1 MERNTKEALIAQ
13 LLGEIDGIL
22 HKLDKTSKHL
32 ITQQKELSYLLIK
45 LHDSRSLIPL
55 PPIIAATTRNTPR
68 SRTRAAARRLQEAP
82 RSRSRSRCTRRPT
95 RR

>member
-45 LHDSRSLIPL
+45 LHEDILAKKS
-55 PPIIAATTRNTPR
+55 
-68 SRTRAAARRLQEAP
+68 LQEQQNWRYYLAWAFGII
-82 RSRSRSRCTRRPT
+82 TINLFFT
-95 RR
+95 WLIVYLTK

>member
-45 LHDSRSLIPL
+45 LHEDILQKKALGEQQNWRFYLTWALGAIIINSLITAL
-55 PPIIAATTRNTPR
+55 IVYL
-68 SRTRAAARRLQEAP
+68 LQK
-82 RSRSRSRCTRRPT
+82 
-95 RR
+95 

>member
-45 LHDSRSLIPL
+45 LHEDILAKKSLQEQQNWRYYFSWALI
-55 PPIIAATTRNTPR
+55 IIAVNLFFTW
-68 SRTRAAARRLQEAP
+68 LIIYLMK
-82 RSRSRSRCTRRPT
+82 
-95 RR
+95 

>member
-45 LHDSRSLIPL
+45 LHEDILAKKS
-55 PPIIAATTRNTPR
+55 
-68 SRTRAAARRLQEAP
+68 LQEQQNWRYCLSWAFGLL
-82 RSRSRSRCTRRPT
+82 CINLLFTWLIIYIMK
-95 RR
+95 

>member
-45 LHDSRSLIPL
+45 LHEDILAKKS
-55 PPIIAATTRNTPR
+55 
-68 SRTRAAARRLQEAP
+68 LQEQQNWRYYLTWSLAIVAVNLLF
-82 RSRSRSRCTRRPT
+82 TWLIIYLMK
-95 RR
+95 

>member
-45 LHDSRSLIPL
+45 LHEDILSKKSLHEQQNWRYYIAWASGFITVNL
-55 PPIIAATTRNTPR
+55 FFTWLIIYIMK
-68 SRTRAAARRLQEAP
+68 
-82 RSRSRSRCTRRPT
+82 
-95 RR
+95 

>member
-1 MERNTKEALIAQ
+1 MERNTKEALIGQ

-45 LHDSRSLIPL
+45 LHEDILVKKSLQEQQNWRYHFLFGFSLIA
-55 PPIIAATTRNTPR
+55 INAMVVAAIVYF
-68 SRTRAAARRLQEAP
+68 LK
-82 RSRSRSRCTRRPT
+82 
-95 RR
+95 

>member
-13 LLGEIDGIL
+13 LLGEVDGIL

-45 LHDSRSLIPL
+45 LHEDILAKKSLNEQQNWRYYIAWASSFIAINL
-55 PPIIAATTRNTPR
+55 FFTWLIIY
-68 SRTRAAARRLQEAP
+68 LLK
-82 RSRSRSRCTRRPT
+82 
-95 RR
+95 

>member
-45 LHDSRSLIPL
+45 LHEDILSKKSLHEQQSWRYYL
-55 PPIIAATTRNTPR
+55 SWALAMIIINLFFTW
-68 SRTRAAARRLQEAP
+68 LIIYLMK
-82 RSRSRSRCTRRPT
+82 
-95 RR
+95 

>member
-45 LHDSRSLIPL
+45 LHEDIISKKSLQDNQKSRQILIL
-55 PPIIAATTRNTPR
+55 AGGFLLVNIIFTWIII
-68 SRTRAAARRLQEAP
+68 SFY
-82 RSRSRSRCTRRPT
+82 S
-95 RR
+95 

>member
-32 ITQQKELSYLLIK
+32 INQQKELSYLLIK
-45 LHDSRSLIPL
+45 LHEDILQKKALHEQQNWRYYLSWAAI
-55 PPIIAATTRNTPR
+55 IIAANGFITFIIIYFNDILSP
-68 SRTRAAARRLQEAP
+68 
-82 RSRSRSRCTRRPT
+82 
-95 RR
+95 

>member
-32 ITQQKELSYLLIK
+32 IGQQKELSYLLIK
-45 LHDSRSLIPL
+45 LHEDILAKQSLQDQQNWRQYMAWG
-55 PPIIAATTRNTPR
+55 AAFLALN
-68 SRTRAAARRLQEAP
+68 AMVVGLVIYLMK
-82 RSRSRSRCTRRPT
+82 
-95 RR
+95 

>member
-32 ITQQKELSYLLIK
+32 ISQQKELSYLLIK
-45 LHDSRSLIPL
+45 LHEDILSKQSIQSQQNWRYYLAWGAGFIAVNAVVVAA
-55 PPIIAATTRNTPR
+55 IIY
-68 SRTRAAARRLQEAP
+68 LLK
-82 RSRSRSRCTRRPT
+82 
-95 RR
+95 

>member
-32 ITQQKELSYLLIK
+32 IGQQKELSYLLIK
-45 LHDSRSLIPL
+45 LHEDILQKKALHEQQNWRYYLSWVFGFLLINAVVTFL
-55 PPIIAATTRNTPR
+55 IVYFLRK
-68 SRTRAAARRLQEAP
+68 
-82 RSRSRSRCTRRPT
+82 
-95 RR
+95 

>member
-32 ITQQKELSYLLIK
+32 IGQQKELSYLLIK
-45 LHDSRSLIPL
+45 LHEDILHKKSLSEQQNWHYYLMWAFAIL
-55 PPIIAATTRNTPR
+55 FVNSIVTFSIVYFLRK
-68 SRTRAAARRLQEAP
+68 
-82 RSRSRSRCTRRPT
+82 
-95 RR
+95 

>member
-45 LHDSRSLIPL
+45 LHEDILAKKS
-55 PPIIAATTRNTPR
+55 
-68 SRTRAAARRLQEAP
+68 LQEQQNWRYYFGWAFGIL
-82 RSRSRSRCTRRPT
+82 TT
-95 RR
+95 NLVFTWLIIYLMK

>member
-45 LHDSRSLIPL
+45 LHEDILAKKS
-55 PPIIAATTRNTPR
+55 
-68 SRTRAAARRLQEAP
+68 LQEQQNGRYYLAWAFGII
-82 RSRSRSRCTRRPT
+82 TINLFFT
-95 RR
+95 WLIVYLTK

>member
-32 ITQQKELSYLLIK
+32 ISQQKELSYLLIK
-45 LHDSRSLIPL
+45 LHEDILAKQSMQSQQNWRYYLAWGASF
-55 PPIIAATTRNTPR
+55 IALNAIVVA
-68 SRTRAAARRLQEAP
+68 SIVYLLK
-82 RSRSRSRCTRRPT
+82 
-95 RR
+95 

>member
-45 LHDSRSLIPL
+45 LHEDILAKKS
-55 PPIIAATTRNTPR
+55 
-68 SRTRAAARRLQEAP
+68 LQEQQNW
-82 RSRSRSRCTRRPT
+82 RYYFGWTIGILT
-95 RR
+95 INLLFTWLIIYMMK

>member
-45 LHDSRSLIPL
+45 LHEDILQKKALGEQQNWRFYLTWVLGAIIINSLITAL
-55 PPIIAATTRNTPR
+55 IVYL
-68 SRTRAAARRLQEAP
+68 LQK
-82 RSRSRSRCTRRPT
+82 
-95 RR
+95 